1 MTDSEQDRIIGSDFR
16 TKRNAERKLSCL
28 ESKRSSIKR
37 NIDLMSRVFDADVV
51 VDHASENTLHTHD
64 GAATD
69 RKHQSIVVPTAK
81 EIVNLMNEINETLR
95 EISEIEQRLARV

>member
-16 TKRNAERKLSCL
+16 TKRNAERNLACL
-28 ESKRSSIKR
+28 ESKRASIKR
-37 NIDLMSRVFDADVV
+37 NIDLMLRIFDADIV
-51 VDHASENTLHTHD
+51 VDHASENTLHAHD

-81 EIVNLMNEINETLR
+81 EILDLINEIEETQR
-95 EISEIEQRLARV
+95 EISEIEQRLARA

>member
-16 TKRNAERKLSCL
+16 TKRNAERKLACL
-28 ESKRSSIKR
+28 ESKRASIKR
-37 NIDLMSRVFDADVV
+37 NIDLMLRIFDADIV
-51 VDHASENTLHTHD
+51 VDHASENTLHAHD

-81 EIVNLMNEINETLR
+81 EILDLINEIEETQR
-95 EISEIEQRLARV
+95 EISEIEQRLARA